1 MTDAL
6 MNTYARAD
14 LAFDHGEGAYLIGT
28 DGRRYLDF
36 ASGIAVTA
44 LGHAHPHLIEA
55 LTAQAGK
62 LWHCS
67 NLFRIPAGE
76 QLAARLVEASFADRV
91 FFCNSGLEAF
101 EGTIKLTRRYF
112 DVIGQPEKHRIIT
125 CQGAFHGRSLTGI
138 AAAGN
143 PKYMEG
149 FGPHTSGFSTVAFN
163 NLNELRNA
171 VTDDTAAI
179 MVEPVQGEG
188 GIRPAALQFLRDLR
202 SVCDEFGLLLIYDEI
217 QCGMGRTGKLFAYE
231 WADQAAPDVML
242 LAKGLGGGFPIG
254 AILATEEASKG
265 LAPGTH
271 GTTFGGNP
279 LAMACGNAVLDVVTA
294 PGFLPEVD
302 RVARLLWRQLS
313 DLVARHPDVFAEVRG
328 AGLMLG
334 LRCRGEAPPVI
345 ARLREAGLLT
355 VGAAENTIR
364 LLPPLIISEAQVDE
378 AVGIIEGVASAQAA
392 AA

>member
-44 LGHAHPHLIEA
+44 LGHAHPHLVEA
-55 LTAQAGK
+55 LTTQAAK

-76 QLAARLVEASFADRV
+76 QLAARLAEASFADRV
-91 FFCNSGLEAF
+91 FFCNSGLEAC
-101 EGTIKLTRRYF
+101 EAAIKLTRRYF
-112 DVIGQPEKHRIIT
+112 DVIGQPQRHRIIT

-143 PKYMEG
+143 PKYLEG
-149 FGPHTSGFSTVAFN
+149 FGPHADGFRTVAFN
-163 NLNELRNA
+163 NLNELRSA
-171 VTDDTAAI
+171 ITDDTAAI

-188 GIRPAALQFLRDLR
+188 GIRPAALQFLTDLR
-202 SVCDEFGLLLIYDEI
+202 TVCDEFGLLLVYDEI

-231 WADQAAPDVML
+231 WAEAAAPDVML

-254 AILATEEASKG
+254 AVLATEEASKG

-294 PGFLPEVD
+294 PEFLTEVD
-302 RVARLLWRQLS
+302 RVARLLWHRLT
-313 DLVARHPDVFAEVRG
+313 DLVARHPHVFAEVRG

-334 LRCRGEAPPVI
+334 LRCQAEAPRLI
-345 ARLREAGLLT
+345 AEFRDAGLLT

-364 LLPPLIISEAQVDE
+364 LLPPLIISEAQVEE
-378 AVGIIEGVASAQAA
+378 ALNILDSVASAQAVA
-392 AA
+392 A